1 MVTMRQHGFTM
12 IELMVSLLIVSLI
25 LTLAAPRYFSNI
37 DRTKEEVLREDLYVL
52 RDAIDKFYADK
63 NRYPALLDD
72 LVTEK
77 YLRAIPVDP
86 FTKSSRSWTLVPP
99 QDASLG
105 ALADVRSGA
114 PNTARDGTWF
124 KDW

>member
-1 MVTMRQHGFTM
+1 MRAKGFTLIEVLVTMA
-12 IELMVSLLIVSLI
+12 IVAMI
-25 LTLAAPRYFSNI
+25 LTLAVPRYFASV
-37 DRTKEEVLREDLYVL
+37 DRAREDVLREDLYLL

-63 NRYPALLDD
+63 NHYPSKLDE

-86 FTKSSRSWTLVPP
+86 YTKSARSWVPVAP
-99 QDASLG
+99 EETSTG
-105 ALADVRSGA
+105 MIADVRSGA
-114 PNTARDGTWF
+114 PNKGRDGTWF